1 MKKQVFWA
9 MTAALLLLVGLAAC
23 APAEEPETEEPP
35 AVSGQDGPEIPD
47 APGTDVQG
55 PENDPAEGQG
65 PDAQDPEREPDAP
78 DAPDTPDT
86 PDIPDTP
93 DVPDTPDTP
102 VIQPFSGEFTPE
114 GYAAFLSE
122 AIGAEVPLTGRF
134 PFSTVYAFFPE
145 IRLPAETWTVYI
157 VQVQARDTDHMEVE
171 DLTPLAEELPFPKD
185 MDYDAARPVY
195 SGGGGG
201 SGELEVIVEL
211 TKAGETAAYISYDN
225 FTYVDETDA
234 LLLLYR
240 GALPE
245 WRVLEMREQGLL

>member
-9 MTAALLLLVGLAAC
+9 MAAALILLAGLAAC

-35 AVSGQDGPEIPD
+35 AVSGQDTPD
-47 APGTDVQG
+47 APGTDVQE
-55 PENDPAEGQG
+55 PEDDPANGQG
-65 PDAQDPEREPDAP
+65 PDGQDPEREPDVPDAP
-78 DAPDTPDT
+78 DAPDVPN
-86 PDIPDTP
+86 
-93 DVPDTPDTP
+93 VPDTPDMPDAP

-145 IRLPAETWTVYI
+145 IRLLAETWTVYI
-157 VQVQARDTDHMEVE
+157 AQVQARNTDRMEVE
-171 DLTPLAEELPFPKD
+171 DLTPLAEELPLPKD

-245 WRVLEMREQGLL
+245 WRGQEMREQGLL